1 MRELQLPSP
10 ILIDAVID
18 VHVSVTNPDYFIV
31 DLILSMKAM
40 RIEKKKTNSDSDPF
54 LYKQ

>member
-40 RIEKKKTNSDSDPF
+40 RIEKKKTNSDSDPI
-54 LYKQ
+54 LY